1 MMAKSVL
8 VVLTKP
14 VEGREAEFDA
24 WYSEVHLPEVVR
36 LEGFVAARRFALVPD
51 PARDAPAPLP
61 YLAIYEVEDGMLER
75 ARRTLAETLERSK
88 AAAREGR
95 EQELTQTDALHE
107 ERIVLWFEEIARV
120 D

>member
-1 MMAKSVL
+1 MARAVL

-14 VEGREAEFDA
+14 VEGREADFDD
-24 WYSEVHLPEVVR
+24 WYSGIHLPEVVR
-36 LEGFVAARRFALVPD
+36 LDGFVAARRFKHVPD
-51 PARDAPAPLP
+51 PERDEAVPLP
-61 YLAIYEVEDGMLER
+61 YLAIYEVEDGMLEQ
-75 ARRTLAETLERSK
+75 ARRVLAETLARSK

-107 ERIVLWFEEIARV
+107 ERSVLWFEEIARV